1 MLNRRAT
8 SKHVREGM
16 VTCLLFHGW
25 AGQEFS
31 LTVTL
36 KPAEASFPGLDTAR

>member
-1 MLNRRAT
+1 
-8 SKHVREGM
+8 M
-16 VTCLLFHGW
+16 VICLLFHGW

-36 KPAEASFPGLDTAR
+36 KLTTVSFPGLDTAR

>member
-1 MLNRRAT
+1 
-8 SKHVREGM
+8 M
-16 VTCLLFHGW
+16 VYLLFHVW
-25 AGQEFS
+25 VGQGFS